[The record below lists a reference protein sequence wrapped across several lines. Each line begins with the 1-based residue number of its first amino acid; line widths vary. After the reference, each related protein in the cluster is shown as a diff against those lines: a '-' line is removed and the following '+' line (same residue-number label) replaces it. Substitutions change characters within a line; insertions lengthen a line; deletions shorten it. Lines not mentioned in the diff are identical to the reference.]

1 MKKLLL
7 VALVVFGFSTINAQE
22 KVKEDIKKGADAVEK
37 EAVKLYNQ
45 AKTGGFKVGGN
56 IGFPVGGTSDIS
68 KFNFGF
74 NISYLFEVMTNLEV
88 GVLVGY
94 THFVGDGI
102 VPYIDKFIVK
112 VGMSPTI
119 RDINIKDAGFIPLST
134 SARYYFSD
142 RKMFAGID
150 LGYAFNVSGDAD
162 GGLYFRPKFG
172 YNLGKISLIGFY
184 QNISGNINYPGTGIK
199 IPGNSGYASLNV
211 GIEYGF

>member
-1 MKKLLL
+1 MKKLLFIT
-7 VALVVFGFSTINAQE
+7 AIATIFGLTTINAQE
-22 KVKEDIKKGADAVEK
+22 NNSKSGIKKGADAVEK

-56 IGFPVGGTSDIS
+56 IGFPMGGTSDIS

-74 NISYLFEVMTNLEV
+74 DVAYLFEVMTNLEV
-88 GVLVGY
+88 GALIGY

-102 VPYIDKFIVK
+102 VPYFDKSIIK
-112 VGMSPTI
+112 SPTI
-119 RDINIKDAGFIPLST
+119 NDIDNKDAGFIPLST
-134 SARYYFSD
+134 TARYYFSD

-162 GGLYFRPKFG
+162 SGLYFRPKFG
-172 YNLGKISLIGFY
+172 YNFEKISLIGSY
-184 QNISGNINYPGTGIK
+184 QNISGNINYPGTGVK
-199 IPGNSGYASLNV
+199 IPGNSGYGSLNV